1 MVFPWHHVVSLDNYY
16 QTKIAAA
23 SPHDRDPQ
31 NNLAQLPRG
40 HQIFDGVGFNVAG
53 LIQLAGGDD
62 VAQTNNPYP
71 VSSCRLW
78 PIQQY
83 NQVVPDAAERIIRM
97 AEKQSDHR
105 IDLERKVVDSNIRK
119 SYIGMVLAT
128 IIALYGLYIAK
139 EISINGNPWAAGIIA
154 ALDLG
159 GLISVAV
166 YNGLIQKKEREK
178 RRETSS
184 TVPMLH

>member
-1 MVFPWHHVVSLDNYY
+1 MPE
-16 QTKIAAA
+16 
-23 SPHDRDPQ
+23 
-31 NNLAQLPRG
+31 
-40 HQIFDGVGFNVAG
+40 
-53 LIQLAGGDD
+53 
-62 VAQTNNPYP
+62 NNPQVRNP
-71 VSSCRLW
+71 GPQIKIQQVGVEVSVG
-78 PIQQY
+78 PIPPPQILQQY